1 MAVQFMPYTKTPG
14 KWGCNRLVLCLP
26 DLHFGAGLCLL
37 RGNTHGYQVVGSLGF
52 ICSEESVSLLSA
64 EAKNRLA
71 VALPENLI
79 TVDLQNLFIL
89 HN

>member
-1 MAVQFMPYTKTPG
+1 M
-14 KWGCNRLVLCLP
+14 
-26 DLHFGAGLCLL
+26 D
-37 RGNTHGYQVVGSLGF
+37 YQVVGSLGF
-52 ICSEESVSLLSA
+52 ICPEGSVSLLSA

-71 VALPENLI
+71 VALPENLV